1 MWKFCSIDRHEA
13 NVLRKNLKNAEKMLK
28 EKQVTLNQKLD
39 KEETK
44 AKVETNK
51 KENEIRQLLHLFSG
65 RIY

>member
-28 EKQVTLNQKLD
+28 EKQATLNQKLD
-39 KEETK
+39 KEEYK
-44 AKVETNK
+44 ARVEK
-51 KENEIRQLLHLFSG
+51 ERKENEIRKLLHLFSG